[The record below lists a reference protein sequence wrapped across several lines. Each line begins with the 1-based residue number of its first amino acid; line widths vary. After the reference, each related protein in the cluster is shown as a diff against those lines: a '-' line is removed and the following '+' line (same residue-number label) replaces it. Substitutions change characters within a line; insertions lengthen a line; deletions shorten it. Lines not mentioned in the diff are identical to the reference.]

1 IDEDSTRCSGLR
13 RRRPTLP
20 GRRMPSAPAP
30 TPFTAGARTDAERGS
45 RHLMKENDMPTT
57 PAVDLLAEKLTG
69 ATAELDANGQEI
81 GLNLLRLLAL
91 GDPVSPASVAERV
104 GVPESRIVAALDRW
118 PGVFRDEQGR
128 VIGYAGLTVVEMGQH
143 RIHVDGRAVST
154 WCAYD
159 TLFLP
164 ELLGQTVGV
173 T

>member
-1 IDEDSTRCSGLR
+1 
-13 RRRPTLP
+13 
-20 GRRMPSAPAP
+20 
-30 TPFTAGARTDAERGS
+30 
-45 RHLMKENDMPTT
+45 MPTT

-173 T
+173 TSRCPVTQQEISLRVGAAGVRDLHPTETVVSFLVPETPFEEAAMS